1 MVLPGPLGSE
11 YFWDQQLPLVYTHHV
26 CTLGTKEGEK
36 RVRGRGGGGGGEG
49 QAELKVTVTYGV

>member
-36 RVRGRGGGGGGEG
+36 RVGGGG
-49 QAELKVTVTYGV
+49 QTELKVTVTYGV

>member
-1 MVLPGPLGSE
+1 MVLPEPLGGE

-36 RVRGRGGGGGGEG
+36 RVRGWGGGG

>member
-1 MVLPGPLGSE
+1 MVLPEPLGGE
-11 YFWDQQLPLVYTHHV
+11 YFWDQQLPLVYTDHV

-36 RVRGRGGGGGGEG
+36 RGGGGGGGGG